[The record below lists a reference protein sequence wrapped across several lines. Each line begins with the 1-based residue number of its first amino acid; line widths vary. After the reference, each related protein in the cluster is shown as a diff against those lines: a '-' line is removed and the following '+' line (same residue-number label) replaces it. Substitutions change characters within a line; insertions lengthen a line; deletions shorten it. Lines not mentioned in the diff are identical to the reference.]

1 MCFFVFWWHR
11 EGNLVLKLENGK
23 DLSVENFEKSGFNRP
38 ILIANKDGLGMV
50 VPDKNFTVMDVER
63 CVGMYWGEQQT
74 QTLCNC
80 TSTLFFDP
88 LTVCRYREPNL
99 NFFSLD
105 HLKLFN
111 VFCSLG
117 SMRELDVIDV
127 CRQVSKIVVVNF

>member
-1 MCFFVFWWHR
+1 MLVFCFFFCFFVFGWHR

-63 CVGMYWGEQQT
+63 CVGMYWREQQT

-80 TSTLFFDP
+80 ASTLFF
-88 LTVCRYREPNL
+88 
-99 NFFSLD
+99 
-105 HLKLFN
+105 
-111 VFCSLG
+111 
-117 SMRELDVIDV
+117 
-127 CRQVSKIVVVNF
+127 

>member
-1 MCFFVFWWHR
+1 
-11 EGNLVLKLENGK
+11 
-23 DLSVENFEKSGFNRP
+23 
-38 ILIANKDGLGMV
+38 MV

-88 LTVCRYREPNL
+88 LTVCRYSEPNL

-105 HLKLFN
+105 HLKLVN

-127 CRQVSKIVVVNF
+127 CRQVSKIMVINF